1 MLGSSSPSLCVLDYW
16 QDLYFKTYQKQD
28 RKIKGDDRFDY
39 RLENDPK
46 FLARIT
52 ASRKSLR
59 EGKGVRIEDLPE

>member
-1 MLGSSSPSLCVLDYW
+1 MKHEIIFASE
-16 QDLYFKTYQKQD
+16 
-28 RKIKGDDRFDY
+28 DDGFDY